1 MSAFQAKWTRFR
13 IIFVFCVFLL
23 VWVGLVWQL
32 ANLQI
37 HNRGRLVKFAEREY
51 STKIK
56 LMPVRGDI
64 YDRNG
69 EKLAVSLKVD
79 SVYANPLRVN
89 NPGAAASQL
98 AGILNLNRRALHK
111 KLMSKAYFVWV
122 KRQIDPETSA
132 RVRALK
138 LKGIDFIK
146 ESKRFYPNMKLA
158 SHILGFVG
166 VDAQGLEGLEVAYDN
181 YLQGDSGYI
190 PVLRDA
196 LGQTYQNRLIRT
208 RPSTK
213 GSNLILTLDRRIQY
227 VVEKALGRATQEHN
241 AKSGI
246 AIVMRPQTG
255 EVLAL
260 AVSPGYNLNSY
271 SRFSPDQWRN
281 ITLTDTFDP
290 GSTFKVFLIA
300 GALEEGLVSPL
311 DLINCE
317 GGKLRVG
324 PILVNDSK
332 SYGWLPV
339 SKVIKYSS
347 NVGAVKIGRM
357 LGPARY
363 YDYLVRFGFGRK
375 SGIDL
380 PGESAGILRPPQ
392 KWREVD
398 MANISFGQGISVT
411 ALQLVSAVSA
421 LANGGLLMRPYIV
434 SEVIDPE
441 GRVIKKIKPRLMRRV
456 ISERVALEVGRML
469 RQVVQEGGTGTL
481 AEPLG
486 YRAAG
491 KTGTAQ
497 KLDLSLGTYSNRRY
511 VSSFMGFMPYDNPEL
526 AILVVLDEPWPKFY
540 GGIVAAPVFKEI
552 GEKVLPLLNVAP
564 RPSESVLT
572 SWRSRQKRVAILD
585 GQKNKGTNRNYTTVS
600 EKVP

>member
-1 MSAFQAKWTRFR
+1 
-13 IIFVFCVFLL
+13 
-23 VWVGLVWQL
+23 
-32 ANLQI
+32 
-37 HNRGRLVKFAEREY
+37 
-51 STKIK
+51 
-56 LMPVRGDI
+56 
-64 YDRNG
+64 
-69 EKLAVSLKVD
+69 
-79 SVYANPLRVN
+79 
-89 NPGAAASQL
+89 
-98 AGILNLNRRALHK
+98 
-111 KLMSKAYFVWV
+111 
-122 KRQIDPETSA
+122 
-132 RVRALK
+132 
-138 LKGIDFIK
+138 
-146 ESKRFYPNMKLA
+146 
-158 SHILGFVG
+158 
-166 VDAQGLEGLEVAYDN
+166 
-181 YLQGDSGYI
+181 
-190 PVLRDA
+190 
-196 LGQTYQNRLIRT
+196 
-208 RPSTK
+208 
-213 GSNLILTLDRRIQY
+213 
-227 VVEKALGRATQEHN
+227 
-241 AKSGI
+241 
-246 AIVMRPQTG
+246 
-255 EVLAL
+255 
-260 AVSPGYNLNSY
+260 
-271 SRFSPDQWRN
+271 
-281 ITLTDTFDP
+281 
-290 GSTFKVFLIA
+290 
-300 GALEEGLVSPL
+300 
-311 DLINCE
+311 
-317 GGKLRVG
+317 
-324 PILVNDSK
+324 
-332 SYGWLPV
+332 
-339 SKVIKYSS
+339 
-347 NVGAVKIGRM
+347 M